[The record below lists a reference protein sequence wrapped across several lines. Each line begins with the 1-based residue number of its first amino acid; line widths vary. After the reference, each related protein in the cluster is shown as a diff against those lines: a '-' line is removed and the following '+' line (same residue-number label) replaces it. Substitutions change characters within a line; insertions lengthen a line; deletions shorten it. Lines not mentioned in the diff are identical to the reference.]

1 MTASELMTGVTQRT
15 ALAVLVA
22 AIAGGGLG
30 GTPGALGVLAGG
42 ALGLVSFRLLAA
54 RLRAVAAVGPVSG
67 VPWSLLAGLRFV
79 VVAGVAGML
88 FVTGWAHP
96 VAWLVGYTALPLA
109 VVVQGLR
116 LAREELRA

>member
-1 MTASELMTGVTQRT
+1 MTASELTTGVTQRT

-30 GTPGALGVLAGG
+30 GTPGAVGVLAGG

-54 RLRAVAAVGPVSG
+54 RLRAVAAVGPASG
-67 VPWSLLAGLRFV
+67 APWPILAGLRFAV
-79 VVAGVAGML
+79 VTGVAAML